1 MKQVLYC
8 DLEMTL
14 INSWEEFEFI
24 NISIPLLDRYD
35 GLVNIFSYA
44 VDNESDLQKIKSL
57 LPHFEN
63 YFHRKFHANITV
75 SEIADFLD
83 MSLYQVKNRGKRQ
96 GFIDYITYFEDEP
109 YENTTYIL
117 IDDLVEPETIKITD
131 NMNILFLNPFREN
144 TC

>member
-1 MKQVLYC
+1 MKHVLYC

-63 YFHRKFHANITV
+63 YFHRKFAANITV

-83 MSLYQVKNRGKRQ
+83 MTIYQIKNRGKRQ

>member
-44 VDNESDLQKIKSL
+44 VDDESDLQKIKSL

-63 YFHRKFHANITV
+63 YFHRKFQANITV

-83 MSLYQVKNRGKRQ
+83 MTICQIKNRGKRQ